1 MGDYS
6 LDSIKK
12 LNFFDAV
19 RKAPG
24 MYIGSKDADGLH
36 HLLKEVISNSIDE
49 FLNSYC
55 NKITI
60 TLLADGGVRI
70 TDNGRGIPIGVK
82 KGLTKSACEMCFTE
96 EHAGGKFLNSTGES
110 GYNSTGGMHGL
121 GTKCVNALSDKMIVI
136 DHNGDKEE
144 YIYFENGIKKEHK
157 TTSYKGESGLSVT
170 FYPSAK
176 YLEVVDFDYNRI
188 ATLLRE
194 FSYLCSG
201 LEFTLTDEKKD
212 KKEVFYSENGLSD
225 YIEYLNG
232 GKKDFLFEPFAFSK
246 ESENFKVDAIVGYNS
261 SFGSRAKLY
270 TNNIPQ
276 EKGTHL
282 TGFRTAWTS
291 CLNQFAR
298 DKEWLKDKDDN
309 LAGADYEEGQIL
321 ILNFKMIDP
330 VFKGQNK
337 EELSSSE
344 GRIIVQQL
352 TSQALNEYFIL
363 HEKEIKIIV
372 DKALRARNVR
382 EAAKK
387 AREAARELN
396 GEDKKKKLKKIDS
409 KLADCSSKNRMECEL
424 YITEGDSASGNL
436 KTARD
441 NKTQAVLP
449 VRGKLLNTQTAS
461 ISEIKNNKE
470 IMSMIQAFGLKV
482 DPKTLKLTYEKED
495 LRYGKIII
503 MSDADVDGA
512 HIKNLFYT
520 FIWNFCPDLIREG
533 YIYAGMPPLYKIT
546 EGKDSYVYLKDDR
559 ALEEYRETHKGKK
572 YTVNRMKG
580 LGEMSVE
587 ETEETLTSKENRNI
601 KLITVE
607 DEIKV
612 DRLFN
617 ELMGKN
623 SETKKAFIK
632 EYKVKG
638 VDDISNEEG

>member
-1 MGDYS
+1 MDIQTLEATARQVRRDIITMTAAAGAGHPGGS
-6 LDSIKK
+6 LSSTEAMVA
-12 LNFFDAV
+12 LYFDVMNIDPAKPDDPDRDRFV
-19 RKAPG
+19 LSKGHAAPVL
-24 MYIGSKDADGLH
+24 YAA
-36 HLLKEVISNSIDE
+36 
-49 FLNSYC
+49 
-55 NKITI
+55 
-60 TLLADGGVRI
+60 LA
-70 TDNGRGIPIGVK
+70 
-82 KGLTKSACEMCFTE
+82 
-96 EHAGGKFLNSTGES
+96 
-110 GYNSTGGMHGL
+110 
-121 GTKCVNALSDKMIVI
+121 
-136 DHNGDKEE
+136 
-144 YIYFENGIKKEHK
+144 
-157 TTSYKGESGLSVT
+157 
-170 FYPSAK
+170 
-176 YLEVVDFDYNRI
+176 
-188 ATLLRE
+188 
-194 FSYLCSG
+194 
-201 LEFTLTDEKKD
+201 
-212 KKEVFYSENGLSD
+212 
-225 YIEYLNG
+225 
-232 GKKDFLFEPFAFSK
+232 
-246 ESENFKVDAIVGYNS
+246 
-261 SFGSRAKLY
+261 
-270 TNNIPQ
+270 
-276 EKGTHL
+276 EKG
-282 TGFRTAWTS
+282 F
-291 CLNQFAR
+291 F

-309 LAGADYEEGQIL
+309 LTGADYEEGQIL

-461 ISEIKNNKE
+461 ISEIKSNKE

-546 EGKDSYVYLKDDR
+546 EGKDSYVYLKDDK
-559 ALEEYRETHKGKK
+559 ALEEYREAHKGKK

-580 LGEMSVE
+580 YERVWSLV
-587 ETEETLTSKENRNI
+587 TFP
-601 KLITVE
+601 LI
-607 DEIKV
+607 
-612 DRLFN
+612 
-617 ELMGKN
+617 G
-623 SETKKAFIK
+623 
-632 EYKVKG
+632 G
-638 VDDISNEEG
+638 VA